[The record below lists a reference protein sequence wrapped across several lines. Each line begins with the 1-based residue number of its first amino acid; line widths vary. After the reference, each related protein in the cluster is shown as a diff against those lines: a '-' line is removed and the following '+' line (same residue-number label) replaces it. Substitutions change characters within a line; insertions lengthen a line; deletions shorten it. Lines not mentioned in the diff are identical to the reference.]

1 MNEFNIVVLIILWG
15 LLSLGI
21 NLDFLSR
28 QGTVYFNPV
37 KNYENWDSLNWF
49 GVSVFTLLINIAFLP
64 MAILYWVFKF
74 FAFIFTVRRR

>member
-28 QGTVYFNPV
+28 KGRVYLNPIENY
-37 KNYENWDSLNWF
+37 KNWHCLNWF
-49 GVSVFTLLINIAFLP
+49 GVSVFTLIINIAFLP
-64 MAILYWVFKF
+64 IAILYWVLRF
-74 FAFIFTVRRR
+74 FAFIFTTGRR